1 MYIGVHFNL
10 LEAIAMEQYE
20 AHYQNDEGYD
30 WIEIITVGGD
40 EDPFTRAYI
49 ECPDGYSLMHLT
61 EIK

>member
-1 MYIGVHFNL
+1 MK
-10 LEAIAMEQYE
+10 QYE

-30 WIEIITVGGD
+30 WIEVITVGD
-40 EDPFTRAYI
+40 YEDPFTRAYI